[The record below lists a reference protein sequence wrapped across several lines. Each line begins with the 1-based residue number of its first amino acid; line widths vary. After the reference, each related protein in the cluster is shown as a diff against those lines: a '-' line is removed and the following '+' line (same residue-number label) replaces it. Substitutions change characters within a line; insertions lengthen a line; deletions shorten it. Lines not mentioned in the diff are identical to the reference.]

1 MIAEDLDQVYTNF
14 EPTRAL
20 PGVSEFYVQRP
31 KNPLEVMRRALLR
44 ESFEPLKY
52 LFSGHRGSGKSTELN
67 RLMVYPDVKEKYFI
81 AHYSVYDV
89 LDIAGLD
96 YTDLLFSIGAQIFI
110 EADKQAV
117 TMRDSL
123 LKQLREW
130 GSAIEQE
137 TESGRKIG
145 VEGGLGIPLTDFF
158 NKAQLKLRL
167 EYESRKKIR
176 SRIEARLSELMD
188 IINLIVAEVE
198 LNSRKKV
205 LVVIEDLDK
214 TDLKTAKDL
223 FYERQSSLT
232 QPRCSIIYTVPIA
245 LLYSSEARQ
254 VTQAFPGEYVLPSVS
269 ITKRKTRDPNKGG
282 RAVMKEFV
290 RKRMSLDLIKP
301 DALEHA
307 ITISGGVFR
316 EMARIVRDAADNAIA
331 RNVETIEKQDVERAE
346 SEIRNEFRRTLEL
359 KDYEELKKI
368 YGSQELRGS
377 DVCAK
382 LLHNLSILEYRNKKN
397 WYDIHPVIIPLLEE
411 RRA

>member
-31 KNPLEVMRRALLR
+31 KNPLGVMKRALMR

-67 RLMVYPDVKEKYFI
+67 RLMVYPDVNEKYFI
-81 AHYSVYDV
+81 VHYSVYDV

-110 EADKQAV
+110 EADKQAI

-158 NKAQLKLRL
+158 NKAQLKLKL

-198 LNSRKKV
+198 LNSEKKV

-214 TDLKTAKDL
+214 TDLKTAKNL

-269 ITKRKTRDPNKGG
+269 ITKRKTRDPNEEG
-282 RAVMKEFV
+282 RMVMKEFV
-290 RKRMSLDLIKP
+290 RKRMSPDLIKP

-331 RNVETIEKQDVERAE
+331 REAATIEKQDVKRAE

-368 YGSQELRGS
+368 YESQELRGS
-377 DVCAK
+377 DICAK
-382 LLHNLSILEYRNKKN
+382 LLHNLSILEYQNDDN
-397 WYDIHPVIIPLLEE
+397 WCDVHPAVIPLIKDE
-411 RRA
+411 

>member
-1 MIAEDLDQVYTNF
+1 MIAKDLDQAYTNF

-20 PGVSEFYVQRP
+20 PGVSEFYVQRT
-31 KNPLEVMRRALLR
+31 KNPLDVMKRALMR

-67 RLMVYPDVKEKYFI
+67 RLIAYSDVKEKYFI

-89 LDIAGLD
+89 LDVAGLD

-188 IINLIVAEVE
+188 IINL
-198 LNSRKKV
+198 
-205 LVVIEDLDK
+205 
-214 TDLKTAKDL
+214 
-223 FYERQSSLT
+223 
-232 QPRCSIIYTVPIA
+232 
-245 LLYSSEARQ
+245 
-254 VTQAFPGEYVLPSVS
+254 
-269 ITKRKTRDPNKGG
+269 
-282 RAVMKEFV
+282 
-290 RKRMSLDLIKP
+290 
-301 DALEHA
+301 
-307 ITISGGVFR
+307 
-316 EMARIVRDAADNAIA
+316 
-331 RNVETIEKQDVERAE
+331 
-346 SEIRNEFRRTLEL
+346 
-359 KDYEELKKI
+359 
-368 YGSQELRGS
+368 
-377 DVCAK
+377 
-382 LLHNLSILEYRNKKN
+382 
-397 WYDIHPVIIPLLEE
+397 
-411 RRA
+411 